1 MCSELEFM
9 HGGANETTGEDV
21 MDSRRRQ
28 IATLLFAMEFIV
40 ISRIGRETVW
50 WGGYYVMCE

>member
-1 MCSELEFM
+1 M

-50 WGGYYVMCE
+50 WGGYCVMEV